1 MYIVE
6 DLLSVLYRVMQK
18 HHDTEQWPGG
28 CVCRARIT
36 TSSVLPSSA
45 PSQTYHASSS
55 TSWSIRQALHS
66 LLPINNIII
75 LAVSTLQHAN
85 NNM

>member
-36 TSSVLPSSA
+36 TLPQFYLLQL
-45 PSQTYHASSS
+45 PHKPIT
-55 TSWSIRQALHS
+55 QALP
-66 LLPINNIII
+66 LLGAFDRHYILSYLLII
-75 LAVSTLQHAN
+75 L
-85 NNM
+85 